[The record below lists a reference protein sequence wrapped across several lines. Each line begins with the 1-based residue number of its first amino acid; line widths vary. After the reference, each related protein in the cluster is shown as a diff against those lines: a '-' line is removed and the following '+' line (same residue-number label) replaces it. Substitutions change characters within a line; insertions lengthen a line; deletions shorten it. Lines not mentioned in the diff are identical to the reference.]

1 MLLDGRIVFIVG
13 GLHPPLKGLVT
24 EENYAGN
31 GERAQTSTRCNALR
45 GIAIQCTAVVEI

>member
-13 GLHPPLKGLVT
+13 GLHPPWNGLVT

-31 GERAQTSTRCNALR
+31 KDPSGAIAVTHSPVLVSNAQ
-45 GIAIQCTAVVEI
+45 Q

>member
-13 GLHPPLKGLVT
+13 GLHPPLEGQVT

-31 GERAQTSTRCNALR
+31 KGVFGVTRRLLLLSNAQRS
-45 GIAIQCTAVVEI
+45 

>member
-13 GLHPPLKGLVT
+13 GLHPLWKGLVT

-31 GERAQTSTRCNALR
+31 KGVFGVTRGLLLLSNAQRSTN
-45 GIAIQCTAVVEI
+45 